1 MWIKGY
7 KIKPDTMNL
16 ILEKVGNSFKQIVI
30 KENFLKR
37 IILALILTLT
47 IKKWGTSWIYKAS
60 VKQRTTSMG
69 EKKKS
74 TKFKMTFN
82 NFTAND
88 KYLNIWKTQENICE
102 KNPI

>member
-47 IKKWGTSWIYKAS
+47 IKK
-60 VKQRTTSMG
+60 
-69 EKKKS
+69 
-74 TKFKMTFN
+74 
-82 NFTAND
+82 
-88 KYLNIWKTQENICE
+88 
-102 KNPI
+102 